1 MPEFLQNVENGNHLK
16 DSGEHI
22 VTDTYK
28 PKEFLD
34 FAKLI
39 WPVWSVLPKQAQ
51 NKDNFRNPDANQ
63 ITATIIKQI
72 EKKFQNKTKALKK
85 HSQNKLSYWG
95 ALFETI
101 LDFYTNNIMMGK
113 PTKLINEDDFNKI
126 PKRCRSVFKKQNNL
140 YRVSNSKES
149 GDKISLV
156 FIDAKAEQQFIE
168 LSNEARELISVIYN
182 KDVIKSVLPESE
194 KQIYAFNR
202 LQKIFNIIINLCF
215 FVKTKS
221 NANDVISEYKYAKTN
236 ENIILKAQRHI
247 RTAHQLVVSAKKNSK
262 IFNDK
267 YISDTEARYKQTKCE
282 VLKLVHNTIHQYFK

>member
-1 MPEFLQNVENGNHLK
+1 MPEFLQNVENENHLK
-16 DSGEHI
+16 DSGDHI

-34 FAKLI
+34 FAKVI

-63 ITATIIKQI
+63 ITATVIKQI
-72 EKKFQNKTKALKK
+72 EKEFKNKTKALKK

-101 LDFYTNNIMMGK
+101 LDFYTNNIMVDK
-113 PTKLINEDDFNKI
+113 PTKRIHKNDFNKI
-126 PKRCRSVFKKQNNL
+126 PKYCRSAFKKQNDW
-140 YRVSNSKES
+140 YSVSNSKES

-156 FIDAKAEQQFIE
+156 FIDAKAEQQFTE
-168 LSNEARELISVIYN
+168 LSDEANKLIPVIYN
-182 KDVIKSVLPESE
+182 KGVIESVSPESD

-221 NANDVISEYKYAKTN
+221 NVNDVISEYKYAKTN
-236 ENIILKAQRHI
+236 KDIILKAQRHL
-247 RTAHQLVVSAKKNSK
+247 RTAQQLVVSAKKNSE

-267 YISDTEARYKQTKCE
+267 YISETEARYKQTKCE
-282 VLKLVHNTIHQYFK
+282 VLKLVRNTIHQHFK

>member
-1 MPEFLQNVENGNHLK
+1 MPKFLQNIENERHLK
-16 DSGEHI
+16 DNGEHI
-22 VTDTYK
+22 AAETYE

-34 FAKLI
+34 FAKTI
-39 WPVWSVLPKQAQ
+39 WPMWSILPKSAQ
-51 NKDNFRNPDANQ
+51 NKDDFRNPNANQ
-63 ITATIIKQI
+63 ITETVI
-72 EKKFQNKTKALKK
+72 EYINKKFQNKTKALNP
-85 HSQNKLSYWG
+85 QNKLSYWG

-101 LDFYTNNIMMGK
+101 LDFYTNNIMMNQ
-113 PTKLINEDDFNKI
+113 PTKSINENNFDKI
-126 PKRCRSVFKKQNNL
+126 PKRCRSVFKKQNNW
-140 YRVSNSKES
+140 YRVSNSKKT

-182 KDVIKSVLPESE
+182 KSVIKSVLPESD

-221 NANDVISEYKYAKTN
+221 NVNDVISEYKYAKTN
-236 ENIILKAQRHI
+236 KDIILKAQRHL
-247 RTAHQLVVSAKKNSK
+247 RTAQQLVVSAKKNSE

-267 YISDTEARYKQTKCE
+267 YISDTETRYERTKRE
-282 VLKLVHNTIHQYFK
+282 VLKLVRNTIHQHFK